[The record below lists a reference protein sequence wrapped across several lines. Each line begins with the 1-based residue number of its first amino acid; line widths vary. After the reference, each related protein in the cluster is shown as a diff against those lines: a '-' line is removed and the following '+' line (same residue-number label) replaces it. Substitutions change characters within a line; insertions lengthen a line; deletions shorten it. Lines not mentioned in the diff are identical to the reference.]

1 MNNRKFNLLNPW
13 ALTGII
19 DAEGSFGVVVVKD
32 KTRSSGFVITV
43 FLEVGLNVVDKDL
56 LERIKATL
64 GVGNIYLKSSDNT
77 YRWKVSNINDLCAMR
92 EHYI

>member
-1 MNNRKFNLLNPW
+1 
-13 ALTGII
+13 
-19 DAEGSFGVVVVKD
+19 VVVVKD

-77 YRWKVSNINDLCAMR
+77 YR
-92 EHYI
+92 